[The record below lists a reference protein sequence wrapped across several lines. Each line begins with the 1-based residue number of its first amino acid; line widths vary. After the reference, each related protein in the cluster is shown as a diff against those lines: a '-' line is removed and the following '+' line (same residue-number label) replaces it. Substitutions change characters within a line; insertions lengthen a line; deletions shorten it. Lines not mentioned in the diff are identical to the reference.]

1 MVTLYVEE
9 TKLTCAVDPLLA
21 VHDHAEEPLEPVL
34 RVGVAGKVS
43 ERSRL
48 AGALWRL
55 GQVRQRGQPLDPA
68 RPQHQA
74 GLVVRAVG
82 AGVGLEAVRGAEVL
96 TLDALLVKV
105 ELVAVGA
112 ESDKGACYCKISCIS
127 GVKLWSVE

>member
-1 MVTLYVEE
+1 MS
-9 TKLTCAVDPLLA
+9 KCI
-21 VHDHAEEPLEPVL
+21 
-34 RVGVAGKVS
+34 
-43 ERSRL
+43 RL

-96 TLDALLVKV
+96 ALDAFLVKV

-112 ESDKGACYCKISCIS
+112 ESDRGTCYSSISCIS
-127 GVKLWSVE
+127 GVKLWFVVE